1 MRAPPHEVQVCAGIG
16 ASAVTHTSA
25 LPGLPA
31 PKAESMLS
39 LGKYLRNGQDNK
51 SKRSLAGNTA
61 RQCRREYG
69 GEEPLDECAVIYGKP
84 VYGLKAA
91 VAAGRRASRV
101 RKHGSRRIE
110 VGIEVCVYSA
120 SELSKF

>member
-1 MRAPPHEVQVCAGIG
+1 
-16 ASAVTHTSA
+16 
-25 LPGLPA
+25 
-31 PKAESMLS
+31 MLS

-61 RQCRREYG
+61 RQCKREYG

-84 VYGLKAA
+84 VYGRRF
-91 VAAGRRASRV
+91 AAGRRASRV

-110 VGIEVCVYSA
+110 VGIEVCVNSA